1 MTRTAKST
9 PTQRPEGFTLIE
21 LLVVIVIIATLA
33 GVALPVYSL
42 VQETARKRQTEAAA
56 QNLRNSIKQYHL
68 QYSLYPLEPGEQ
80 GRDTAVEQP
89 LETDQFLLDILLGV
103 DEELNPRKMPFGE
116 WRDAGK
122 SQTNGLVYSG
132 GGESGELVDSW
143 GGRFFIAV
151 DGDNDNK
158 VDNPDKENSTT
169 KTLRQTILVWSAGPD
184 GDPATWDDNVK
195 TW

>member
-1 MTRTAKST
+1 MRKHFHSSRHHQ
-9 PTQRPEGFTLIE
+9 PKGFTLIE

-56 QNLRNSIKQYHL
+56 QGLRGAIKQYHL
-68 QYSLYPLEPGEQ
+68 QYSVYPLDPGEQ

-89 LETDQFLLDILLGV
+89 LETDEFMLEILLGI
-103 DEELNPRKMPFGE
+103 DEQLNPRKIAFGE

-122 SQTNGLVYSG
+122 SKTNGIIYSG
-132 GGESGELVDSW
+132 GGDSGELVDSW

-151 DGDNDNK
+151 DGNNDNK
-158 VDNPDKENSTT
+158 LDNPDKENSTT
-169 KTLRQTILVWSAGPD
+169 KTLRQTILVWSGGPD
-184 GDPATWDDNVK
+184 KDPETWDDNVT

>member
-1 MTRTAKST
+1 MTLKNTHT
-9 PTQRPEGFTLIE
+9 GQRSGFTLIE

-56 QNLRNSIKQYHL
+56 QNLRNAIKQYHL
-68 QYSLYPLEPGEQ
+68 QYSVYPLEEGEQ
-80 GRDTAVEQP
+80 GRDTPAEQP
-89 LETDQFLLDILLGV
+89 IETDQYFMDIMLGN
-103 DEELNPRKMPFGE
+103 DEQLNPRRIAFGE

-122 SQTNGLVYSG
+122 SKANGIIYTG
-132 GGESGELVDSW
+132 AGDSGELVDSW
-143 GGRFFIAV
+143 GGRYMIAV

-158 VDNPDKENSTT
+158 LDNPDKENSTT
-169 KTLRQTILVWSAGPD
+169 KTLRQTILIWSGGPD
-184 GDPATWDDNVK
+184 KDPDTWEDNVK